1 MTKYPSKAAPILD
14 CSEELL
20 FVTHEVLGQLESTD
34 EQNVKEFE
42 QLSERAFSLFKKDF
56 GEYSQ
61 ISPSFHR
68 ALQHGGEFMADYQ
81 ADGFTIGELSE

>member
-1 MTKYPSKAAPILD
+1 MNTFLQLRQEALKIVTKYPSKAAPILD

-68 ALQHGGEFMADYQ
+68 ALRHGDWW
-81 ADGFTIGELSE
+81 

>member
-1 MTKYPSKAAPILD
+1 MKTVLQLRQEAWKIVTKYPSKAAPILD

-68 ALQHGGEFMADYQ
+68 ALRHGDWW
-81 ADGFTIGELSE
+81 